1 VSDALPQAVV
11 VFGASGFI
19 GRNVVDALR
28 GKVELLVGVNASG
41 RPVAGCRQT
50 FGADELFDLPALPAD
65 CVLVDVAAFRY
76 FASRFGKQQ
85 AEILAANQRITEA
98 VYGFALERGIAEV
111 RTASSSAVYPASW
124 DLLDDAR
131 PLDLNHWPHPG
142 EAAYAWSRRWGEI
155 SAELWRRSAGI
166 HTISLR
172 LTNPYGAYDTL
183 DEAEAHVATAF
194 VLRAL
199 GEAPEFEIRG
209 DPDAERDFVYAGDVA
224 RAFVESLR
232 LRGVSATVNCASG
245 RTISV
250 RDLAEAAMAAAG
262 RPRPIKLTSPSAA
275 ANRGVKARRATAE
288 RLREVIPTLP
298 PFRGLDEGLAL
309 TLDWYRDALRR

>member
-1 VSDALPQAVV
+1 MNDALPQAVV

-85 AEILAANQRITEA
+85 AEILPANQRITEA
-98 VYGFALERGIAEV
+98 VYRLALDRGIAEV

-131 PLDLNHWPHPG
+131 ALDLNDWPHPG

-155 SAELWRRSAGI
+155 SAELWRRQAGI
-166 HTISLR
+166 NTVSLR
-172 LTNPYGAYDTL
+172 LTNPYGPYDTL

-199 GEAPEFEIRG
+199 GDAPEFEIRG

-275 ANRGVKARRATAE
+275 NRGVKARRATAE
-288 RLREVIPTLP
+288 RLREVIPTVP
-298 PFRGLDEGLAL
+298 PFRGLDEGLAA